1 MYEEL
6 LKLLFIYLL
15 TMFKFIAGPS
25 LGYAAGYNYL
35 TTVAITVSGMMSS
48 VLLFTFL
55 GKILRDKIINRY
67 LPKRRTFTRRSRRFV
82 RIWRTY
88 GEIGVAILTPLLLT
102 PIGGTI
108 MLTSTGTKKSKIIF
122 YMLLSGNFWALII
135 AGLIYHFGDELLQ
148 CTGLSALR

>member
-1 MYEEL
+1 MYEEI

-35 TTVAITVSGMMSS
+35 TTVAITVAGMMSS

-55 GKILRDKIINRY
+55 GKLLREKIINRY
-67 LPKRRTFTRRSRRFV
+67 FSNRKIFSRKSRRFV
-82 RIWRTY
+82 KIWHTY
-88 GEIGVAILTPLLLT
+88 GEIGVAVLTPLLLT

-108 MLTSTGTKKSKIIF
+108 MLTSTGTKKKRIII
-122 YMLLSGNFWALII
+122 YMLLSGGFWALVISAII
-135 AGLIYHFGDELLQ
+135 YRFGNELLQ
-148 CTGLSALR
+148 LYA